1 MKELIFS
8 QSILVLI
15 VALFMAC
22 SNDDDNNQSLPAE
35 TQIGA
40 GIFACKVNG
49 KSFIDTSG
57 GYFNCFYQFIEGEYY
72 FGIQGN
78 DRVGSLISVG
88 VGTYKKE
95 IKENETYKL
104 TENVYYNAWAGS
116 SFNPNSTSQIFTTT
130 NSKYTGELYIS
141 KFDLV
146 NNIVSGTFWYD
157 IENPYTGETVEIR
170 EGRFDTLFTE

>member
-1 MKELIFS
+1 MITRVFKSFFISLLCVVLVGCS
-8 QSILVLI
+8 Q
-15 VALFMAC
+15 
-22 SNDDDNNQSLPAE
+22 DDDNNQSLPPE

-40 GIFACKVNG
+40 GTFACKVNG
-49 KSFIDTSG
+49 KSFIDTSR
-57 GYFNCFYQFIEGEYY
+57 GYFNCYYQYIDGGYY
-72 FGIQGN
+72 FGIQGD
-78 DRVGSLISVG
+78 DRVGSFISVNI
-88 VGTYKKE
+88 GTEKKE

-104 TENVYYNAWAGS
+104 MDIVPNNAWAGS

-157 IENPYTGETVEIR
+157 IENPYTGEIVEIR